1 VKLNPI
7 PIPKRFMLHGQ
18 EIKVQ
23 EDISLGSL
31 QGNRGECR
39 YGYNE
44 IRLLPRSDADPQP
57 QAKIEQAFFHELY
70 HMILEHAERD
80 DLSKNEEHVNL
91 VAELLHQAFA
101 TAEYK

>member
-1 VKLNPI
+1 MKLNAI

-18 EIKVQ
+18 VIEVKH
-23 EDISLGSL
+23 DATLGAF

-44 IRLLPRSDADPQP
+44 IKLQPKVEGDPQP
-57 QAKIEQAFFHELY
+57 IGKIEHAFFHELY
-70 HMILEHAERD
+70 HLALEHAERE

-91 VAELLHQAFA
+91 VASLLHQAFS